1 MNIQNEF
8 NVFKSKNTSVFYFSI
23 ISETGMELFHSNE
36 TKNNNVSVLVAAI
49 ASATQ
54 SLQEHL
60 VIDNTLERFAITNAS
75 QGYYIERVK
84 INNRPCL
91 AFLAYKNEINPARL
105 SWEFR
110 KFVTTLIY
118 DQLSNTASTNE
129 RENYLF
135 KNISDEEIERLFF
148 GAEV

>member
-8 NVFKSKNTSVFYFSI
+8 SLFKNKNSSVFYFSI
-23 ISETGMELFHSNE
+23 ITESGMELFHSNE

-60 VIDNTLERFAITNAS
+60 VIDNTLDRFAITNSS
-75 QGYYIERVK
+75 QGYYIEK
-84 INNRPCL
+84 ATIDSQNCL
-91 AFLAYKNEINPARL
+91 VFLAYKDEINPARL

-110 KFVTTLIY
+110 KFVAAL
-118 DQLSNTASTNE
+118 ASLKVLENKASFE
-129 RENYLF
+129 RESYLF
-135 KNISDEEIERLFF
+135 KNISDEEIERLFY